1 MRFRVIQLVCF
12 QHCWE
17 RGQKMLVK
25 LMVGQKK
32 AWEFGGVLRIIQW
45 LLDHVPSLAT
55 SPEPQSVCLLG
66 YASSLVPPCSPGNG
80 WSTPV
85 TWVCAEQQWSA
96 PSSSPRVIAA
106 PLDRLRPMLQRIKY
120 TRSTL
125 LKMRQ
130 KTENRK
136 SYKISCPLFLSPFS
150 MRSKVFKFNT
160 VINMWRCH
168 VQNNTCLDEKGH
180 FGKKNGGQIGWQ
192 DNRSQVQRHG
202 WGGWC
207 KLHNTIPTPKKY
219 CELISTP
226 SSLFCNILG
235 RKWWCIQPQSCCI
248 GLESRKPSM
257 LTRLRL
263 VLDFVFT
270 CQHSNTLPSK
280 RFFLAL
286 WFLSHGVSVF
296 RPELDTRLPTQERIP
311 GPHSWQQAN
320 VLTPSNYFFS
330 QKEGFITPPKA
341 VR

>member
-180 FGKKNGGQIGWQ
+180 FGKK
-192 DNRSQVQRHG
+192 
-202 WGGWC
+202 
-207 KLHNTIPTPKKY
+207 K
-219 CELISTP
+219 
-226 SSLFCNILG
+226 
-235 RKWWCIQPQSCCI
+235 
-248 GLESRKPSM
+248 M
-257 LTRLRL
+257 
-263 VLDFVFT
+263 
-270 CQHSNTLPSK
+270 
-280 RFFLAL
+280 
-286 WFLSHGVSVF
+286 
-296 RPELDTRLPTQERIP
+296 
-311 GPHSWQQAN
+311 
-320 VLTPSNYFFS
+320 
-330 QKEGFITPPKA
+330 A
-341 VR
+341 VRLDGKTIEVRFKDMAGEVGANCTILSLHLKSIANWSQHLHHYFATF

>member
-1 MRFRVIQLVCF
+1 
-12 QHCWE
+12 
-17 RGQKMLVK
+17 
-25 LMVGQKK
+25 
-32 AWEFGGVLRIIQW
+32 
-45 LLDHVPSLAT
+45 
-55 SPEPQSVCLLG
+55 
-66 YASSLVPPCSPGNG
+66 
-80 WSTPV
+80 
-85 TWVCAEQQWSA
+85 
-96 PSSSPRVIAA
+96 
-106 PLDRLRPMLQRIKY
+106 
-120 TRSTL
+120 
-125 LKMRQ
+125 MRQ
-130 KTENRK
+130 KQKTAKATKYLAPFSSLHFQWGQR
-136 SYKISCPLFLSPFS
+136 FLSSIRWSICDDVMCKTIPVW
-150 MRSKVFKFNT
+150 MRMG
-160 VINMWRCH
+160 IL
-168 VQNNTCLDEKGH
+168 Q
-180 FGKKNGGQIGWQ
+180 KKNGGQIGWQ

-207 KLHNTIPTPKKY
+207 KLHNTTPTPKKY

-257 LTRLRL
+257 LTRLRV

-341 VR
+341 R